1 METQSEKA
9 RLDEGQGRAGREA
22 GSDAAGPRTLDA
34 HLQVTFARSGVTAR
48 WDSSCTSL
56 LGLAEAHGLRPPH
69 SCRLGLCSTCL
80 CALIEGEVE
89 YFDHTVVEPEHGVV
103 LLCSSRPLTDV
114 VVDV

>member
-1 METQSEKA
+1 METQSDKA
-9 RLDEGQGRAGREA
+9 RLHVGQGRAGREV
-22 GSDAAGPRTLDA
+22 GSDAAGPQARDA

-56 LGLAEAHGLRPPH
+56 LELAEAHGLRPVH
-69 SCRLGLCSTCL
+69 SCRLGLCLTCI
-80 CALIEGEVE
+80 CALLEGEVE